1 MARWTTARPCSRP
14 ALREVREEAGP
25 DLRVRPLGVVHA
37 STFAYDDRVR
47 RMISVVY
54 LMAHEGGG
62 GTGRRHA
69 RKSRPLGHSQRHY
82 VFELLSDHGNYS
94 RFRRVRS
101 AEVVREGVP
110 APNGLGAIRR
120 IALGP
125 IVFEEEITAFE
136 PPTRM
141 DYLIRE
147 VNLPLDHRGGTI
159 TLSSAGNA
167 TQVLW
172 ISEFETRVPLI
183 GRSVGA
189 TGAALF
195 KRGFSGMLDQI
206 ERRHRAASQ

>member
-1 MARWTTARPCSRP
+1 MATIRLEKTVAAPI
-14 ALREVREEAGP
+14 
-25 DLRVRPLGVVHA
+25 D
-37 STFAYDDRVR
+37 
-47 RMISVVY
+47 
-54 LMAHEGGG
+54 
-62 GTGRRHA
+62 
-69 RKSRPLGHSQRHY
+69 Y
-82 VFELLSDHGNYS
+82 VFELLSDHGNYT
-94 RFRRVRS
+94 RFRGVRS
-101 AEVVREGVP
+101 SEVVREGVP

-172 ISEFETRVPLI
+172 ISEFETPIRLI
-183 GRSVGA
+183 GGAVGA
-189 TGAALF
+189 TGAALL
-195 KRGFSGMLDQI
+195 KRGFGSMLDQI
-206 ERRHRAASQ
+206 ERSHRAASQGAARGLPSQPAGSAGRNRR